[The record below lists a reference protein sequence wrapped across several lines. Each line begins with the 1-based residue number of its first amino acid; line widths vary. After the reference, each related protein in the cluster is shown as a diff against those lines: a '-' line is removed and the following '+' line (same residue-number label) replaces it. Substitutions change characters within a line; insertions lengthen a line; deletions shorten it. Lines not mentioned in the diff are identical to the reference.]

1 MLCMAKAK
9 TLAQDDNAY
18 TPWARVRTESEGQK
32 ERRCCAKALRGMAF
46 SSEPSIIAAS
56 AAPLRNRR
64 AMTGRQPGDVPER
77 TVHAALA
84 GLDRR
89 TM

>member
-9 TLAQDDNAY
+9 TLAQDDSGG
-18 TPWARVRTESEGQK
+18 TPWRRVRTESEGQK
-32 ERRCCAKALRGMAF
+32 ERRRCGKALRGMAF
-46 SSEPSIIAAS
+46 LREPSIIAAS
-56 AAPLRNRR
+56 AAPFRCRR

-77 TVHAALA
+77 TVHAALT
-84 GLDRR
+84 GLGKR